1 LENTNKEKMIRK
13 VLVSI
18 LFGLSA
24 LAAHAELGETLKQ
37 SIVADIFVTD
47 ALRVPL
53 AVFGPSWSSQASLV

>member
-18 LFGLSA
+18 LFGLSV

-47 ALRVPL
+47 ALRAPL
-53 AVFGPSWSSQASLV
+53 AVFGSSWSLQASMV